1 MGAFRT
7 RRYAKSARGYF
18 QRKSEHLPLV
28 VSGRNCQDGRARART
43 HGSLDTA
50 QGVGRMAEASMV
62 YGRDRTS
69 APSLHRSIGYTGAL
83 KAAEEPERM
92 K

>member
-1 MGAFRT
+1 
-7 RRYAKSARGYF
+7 
-18 QRKSEHLPLV
+18 
-28 VSGRNCQDGRARART
+28 
-43 HGSLDTA
+43 
-50 QGVGRMAEASMV
+50 MV